1 MQICK
6 KYVLSKHVA
15 MKNLEDKRI
24 ISFADDTLITNW
36 DLATNIAVN
45 MQKPSTLQ
53 ETLLKI
59 SFFEAR

>member
-6 KYVLSKHVA
+6 KSVLSIA
-15 MKNLEDKRI
+15 MKNLEDKR

-45 MQKPSTLQ
+45 MQKPST
-53 ETLLKI
+53 
-59 SFFEAR
+59 